1 MMRFFPSGDTMNRPN
16 RRTPSNHRPMRA
28 ALAAALA
35 LALTLLFIAGAASA

>member
-1 MMRFFPSGDTMNRPN
+1 MNRPN
-16 RRTPSNHRPMRA
+16 RRAPSNHRPMRA